1 MKENNEMI
9 LKNHIARSLLI
20 NCLFITSSVIINK
33 NHNFL
38 NSTAYAQENNYN
50 KKYEKARSYYHNK
63 NYTKSI
69 SLLKS
74 VLRIDPDHLPSRIL
88 LAEIHA
94 IQGDGAA
101 AETELQN
108 AEARGTDKER
118 LLLLYGLAYSL
129 QSKHSSIIRNILPG
143 NRGDLT
149 EAKILN
155 LRGRAYFGLHQIKKA
170 DESFIAALKLKPRY
184 YAPLLGRAK
193 IATYQKKYPAAI
205 TLLDKSLEYFK
216 GNATAWAMKAIA
228 YKAARQ
234 SNKALIAVN
243 TALKLAPNHTDA
255 HILRASLYIA
265 KLDYE
270 KAQFDVDA
278 VLEKMPFEPKSN
290 YFNALIKSKNGDFKG
305 ASKNLMKVVETLQFL
320 PIKMMNN
327 NPIYYYFSGISN
339 YKLKNFSKAKSS
351 FYTYSR
357 RAPRNMMVKRILGAL
372 ELQTNNP
379 FSALIILKA
388 ASKSAPKDPTI
399 MLLLGQAYLKTGK
412 NEKAYDLFKKAADTP
427 PNINEKF
434 NEVTRGENAKGTRQD
449 SLTAFL
455 ENENHIF
462 SSIDIKLFLARSYKS
477 RKKINSSLYIIKN
490 LKESFPKNS
499 YFHSLYASLLTL
511 KNNHTQARMSLK
523 TALQIN
529 PDNISAL
536 IQLANMD
543 KELKEENL
551 ALISLQNQLKK
562 HPKNIE
568 ILIALGDLTFYQKK
582 PKRALRFYQ
591 KAFAIDN
598 ESFKT
603 LKVLIQAHI
612 KNNNIKSAIRTTV
625 SYSNNNLDNAQA
637 FNLLGDLYKANNEI
651 VKAITA
657 YKIYAAHAFSRGIAL
672 EKLARAQI
680 ENHEY
685 SQAET
690 SLRKALSWDRNFLS
704 AHYMLFTVNMK
715 LKDWEKVERT
725 LRKIKKLSPITTDY
739 DIMSGD
745 YYLLKKEFPKALVH
759 YKTALSFGH
768 SPKATIGLVNALRQI
783 GRKSDAITALEEGLK
798 NNPMNIELNLSLGE
812 TYKTEGQK
820 QTIINHINL
829 LLKKFP
835 EEPLILN
842 YIANAQY
849 DLGQINKAIISAQ
862 KALKL
867 LPENSLTLDS
877 LAWIYTRSGAP
888 EKALPLLRNALIKNY
903 NSADIKFHLAITLDM
918 LGRRS
923 EAIQN
928 MAEVAQ
934 MGNKST
940 KSREAH
946 KILRHW
952 LSEASQKK

>member
-9 LKNHIARSLLI
+9 LKNHIIRSLLI
-20 NCLFITSSVIINK
+20 SSLFIASSMIINK
-33 NHNFL
+33 SHSFL
-38 NSTAYAQENNYN
+38 SSTAYAQENNYN
-50 KKYEKARSYYHNK
+50 KKYEKARSYYHNR
-63 NYTKSI
+63 NFTKSI

-74 VLRIDPDHLPSRIL
+74 VLRIDPEHLLSRIL

-108 AEARGTDKER
+108 AEARGADKER

-129 QSKHSSIIRNILPG
+129 QSKHSSILRNILPG

-155 LRGRAYFGLHQIKKA
+155 LRGQAYFGLRQIKEA
-170 DESFIAALKLKPRY
+170 DESFTAALKLKPKY
-184 YAPLLGRAK
+184 YAPLLGRAE
-193 IATYQKKYPAAI
+193 IATYQKEYLTAI
-205 TLLDKSLEYFK
+205 ALIDKSLEYFK
-216 GNATAWAMKAIA
+216 GNAAAWVMKTIV
-228 YKAARQ
+228 YKSAGQ
-234 SNKALIAVN
+234 NNKALKAVN
-243 TALKLAPNHTDA
+243 KALALAPNHIEA

-265 KLDYE
+265 KLDYK

-278 VLEKMPFEPKSN
+278 ILKTMPFEPQSN

-305 ASKNLMKVVETLQFL
+305 ASENLMKVVETLQFL

-327 NPIYYYFSGISN
+327 NPIYYYLSGISN
-339 YKLKNFSKAKSS
+339 YKLSNFSKAKSNL
-351 FYTYSR
+351 YAYSR
-357 RAPRNMMVKRILGAL
+357 RVPQNMMVKRILGAL

-399 MLLLGQAYLKTGK
+399 MMLLGQVYLKIGK
-412 NEKAYDLFKKAADTP
+412 NEKAYGLFKKAADTL

-434 NEVTRGENAKGTRQD
+434 NEATRGKNAKNTKQD
-449 SLTAFL
+449 SLAAFL
-455 ENENHIF
+455 KNENHIF
-462 SSIDIKLFLARSYKS
+462 SSVDIKLFLARSYQT
-477 RKKINSSLYIIKN
+477 RGEINSSLYIIEN
-490 LKESFPKNS
+490 LKKYFPKNS
-499 YFHSLYASLLTL
+499 YFHSFYASLLTL
-511 KNNHTQARMSLK
+511 KNNHKQARISLK

-529 PDNISAL
+529 PNNISAL

-582 PKRALRFYQ
+582 SKRALRFYQ

-612 KNNNIKSAIRTTV
+612 KNNDTKSAIRAAT
-625 SYSNNNLDNAQA
+625 SYSNNNLNNAQA
-637 FNLLGDLYKANNEI
+637 FNILGDLYKANNEI

-657 YKIYAAHAFSRGIAL
+657 YKIYASHAFNRGIAL
-672 EKLARAQI
+672 EKLAQVQM
-680 ENHEY
+680 ENNEY

-690 SLRKALSWDRNFLS
+690 SLRKALSWDHNFLS

-715 LKDWEKVERT
+715 LKDWKKVERT
-725 LRKIKKLSPITTDY
+725 LRKIKKLSPITTNY

-745 YYLLKKEFPKALVH
+745 YYLLKKEFPKALAH
-759 YKTALSFGH
+759 YKTALSFSH
-768 SPKATIGLVNALRQI
+768 SPKATIGLVKALTQI

-798 NNPMNIELNLSLGE
+798 NNPMNIELSLSLGE
-812 TYKTEGQK
+812 IYKTEEQK

-867 LPENSLTLDS
+867 LPEDSLTLDS

-888 EKALPLLRNALIKNY
+888 EKALPFLRNALIKNY

-918 LGRRS
+918 LGRRT

-934 MGNKST
+934 RDNKSR
-940 KSREAH
+940 KSREAQ
-946 KILRHW
+946 KIIRRW
-952 LSEASQKK
+952 LSETSQKK